1 MELALKFHNN
11 IRETH
16 IDTESLALARD
27 LSADAQEYT
36 EHLKLVEILPAEHFC
51 KHIKTNHLK

>member
-16 IDTESLALARD
+16 IDTESLSLARD
-27 LSADAQEYT
+27 LSADAQEYA
-36 EHLKLVEILPAEHFC
+36 EHLRLVEILPASS
-51 KHIKTNHLK
+51 ILASILKQII